1 MDFQT
6 AKTSTALPRRLPGEE
21 GIWVL
26 IFGDLFVF
34 TLFFMTFLYYRDAE
48 PAVFVTSQLELNR
61 AFGLTN
67 TIFLLTSSLFVAVAT
82 RRVRSGGHHPQF
94 LFLAAMACGFGF
106 VIIKAFEY
114 GAKFHAGIGFTTN
127 DFFMLYFVF
136 TGIHLMHVII
146 GLAVL
151 TYLTRVSGKPNA
163 ATTGL
168 VWIECGALFWH
179 LVDLLWVVLFALFYL
194 LR

>member
-1 MDFQT
+1 
-6 AKTSTALPRRLPGEE
+6 
-21 GIWVL
+21 
-26 IFGDLFVF
+26 
-34 TLFFMTFLYYRDAE
+34 MTFLYYRGLE
-48 PAVFVTSQLELNR
+48 PAVFVTSQITLNR
-61 AFGLTN
+61 GFGLTN
-67 TIFLLTSSLFVAVAT
+67 TFLLLTSSLFVAAAT
-82 RRVRSGGHHPQF
+82 QRVRRAAANPRP

-106 VIIKAFEY
+106 VGIKAVEY
-114 GAKFHAGIGFTTN
+114 SEKFHAGITVLTN

-136 TGIHLMHVII
+136 TGIHLIHVLI

-151 TYLTRVSGKPNA
+151 AYLQKACLKPGA

>member
-1 MDFQT
+1 MAT
-6 AKTSTALPRRLPGEE
+6 PRRVPGED

-26 IFGDLFVF
+26 ICGDMFVF
-34 TLFFMTFLYYRDAE
+34 TLFFMTFLYYRGLE
-48 PAVFVTSQLELNR
+48 PAVFITSQLKLNR
-61 AFGLTN
+61 GFGLAN
-67 TIFLLTSSLFVAVAT
+67 TFLLLTSSLFVAAAT
-82 RRVRSGGHHPQF
+82 QRVRDGGANPRW
-94 LFLAAMACGFGF
+94 LFLAAMVCGFGF
-106 VIIKAFEY
+106 VGNKAVEY
-114 GAKFHAGIGFTTN
+114 GEKFHAGITLLTN

-136 TGIHLMHVII
+136 TGIHLMHVLI

-151 TYLTRVSGKPNA
+151 AYLQKSCTKPNA